1 MRSTFATND
10 LQRIASVP
18 AIPDFV
24 RSWENALKRPDVARA
39 VAERRLFVRSL
50 TRRFGS
56 ELWAACRRA
65 AGPPRQDGLTWLE
78 WMAHLPGA
86 HQVVDPEVMEEFVV
100 HHALRQLARE
110 ELASAHSLFA
120 SH

>member
-10 LQRIASVP
+10 LQRIAAVSAV
-18 AIPDFV
+18 PDFV
-24 RSWENALKRPDVARA
+24 RSWETDLKRPEVARA
-39 VAERRLFVRSL
+39 VSERRLFVRSL
-50 TRRFGS
+50 TRRFGP

-65 AGPPRQDGLTWLE
+65 AGPLRQDGITWLE

-86 HQVVDPEVMEEFVV
+86 HQVVAPDVMEEFVV

-110 ELASAHSLFA
+110 ELESAHSLFA